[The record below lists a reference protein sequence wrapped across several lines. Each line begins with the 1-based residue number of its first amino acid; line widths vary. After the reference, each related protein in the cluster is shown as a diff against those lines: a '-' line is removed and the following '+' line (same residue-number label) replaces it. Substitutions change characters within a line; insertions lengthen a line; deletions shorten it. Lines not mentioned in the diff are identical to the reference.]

1 MKKMHVWL
9 HNGRYRFNF
18 TDEFGHRRTGSG
30 TIDKDES
37 ERIALSKQAE
47 CRALQATGVKPH
59 SWIEHAR
66 RPYAEV
72 TAQFIEWG
80 KAQGGRL
87 HTGWEKTYAEHLQ
100 KVLDW
105 WAEQLGFRFLGDLN
119 GSLARTEQA
128 LQRLARG
135 ENPLTGKTQAVYA
148 ATLVTFSRWAIQRGM
163 LEAEPLKGMA
173 PFNKDP
179 QWQRAAL
186 PAMDFVKLLQVVRD
200 DHRRLLYRVAFLSGL
215 RARELR
221 HVDIADLDVDR
232 GGIHLRKQW
241 TKNRKEGF
249 QPLPSD
255 LLDDLNAFAL
265 DRAAERLYAEH
276 YKGKLRDKW
285 RKNAATRP
293 LLYVP
298 RHTARMIGEDLKA
311 AGIKALGK
319 LDFHSLRTSFIS
331 CVAAQGAS
339 VKETMTLARHSSPN
353 LTFNIYARAEEA
365 RLAGIVEQIS
375 EEVKKA
381 ESAECIQLHTL
392 KAVGAENVDLSNESL
407 VGVPRLELG
416 TS

>member
-1 MKKMHVWL
+1 MKNRWL
-9 HNGRYRFNF
+9 YKGKYRFHV
-18 TDEFGHRRTGSG
+18 TDRYGKRRTETGSA
-30 TIDKDES
+30 DEQAS
-37 ERIALSKQAE
+37 YERMIRRQAE
-47 CRALQATGVKPH
+47 EDAFRSTGLRPH

-87 HTGWEKTYAEHLQ
+87 HNGWEASYAKHLQ

-135 ENPLTGKTQAVYA
+135 ENPLTGKTQAIYA
-148 ATLVTFSRWAIQRGM
+148 GTLVTFSRWAVQRGL
-163 LEAEPLKGMA
+163 LEVEPLKGMA

-186 PAMDFVKLLQVVRD
+186 PAMDFVKLLQVVRE
-200 DHRRLLYRVAFLSGL
+200 DHRRLLYRVAFFTGL

-221 HVDIADLDVDR
+221 HVDIVDLDLDR
-232 GGIHLRKQW
+232 SGIHLRKQW
-241 TKNRKEGF
+241 TKNRKDGF

-255 LLDDLNAFAL
+255 LLDELNTFAL
-265 DRAAERLYAEH
+265 DRTAERLYAEH

-285 RKNAATRP
+285 RKNAAARP
-293 LLYVP
+293 LLYLP

-339 VKETMTLARHSSPN
+339 VKEAMTLARHSSPN
-353 LTFNIYARAEEA
+353 LTFNTYARAEEA
-365 RLAGIVEQIS
+365 RLAGIVDAIS
-375 EEVKKA
+375 DEVKDA
-381 ESAECIQLHTL
+381 ESTGCITL
-392 KAVGAENVDLSNESL
+392 SNRKAVGAENVDLSNESL